1 MSAHDLNPG
10 LRRIVIDEFHLH
22 EQPARQPRNGDDRS
36 IPEWVIRVLFQ
47 ILGPRLLTD
56 GGTIPALYEL
66 AKQAADALR
75 SKSRKVQVGSDKNR
89 CRVLPLNVAKGPG
102 NSRQVDQVQ
111 LGGEGP

>member
-66 AKQAADALR
+66 AKQAADALSSGVSPAR
-75 SKSRKVQVGSDKNR
+75 SRSDR
-89 CRVLPLNVAKGPG
+89 TRAAAE
-102 NSRQVDQVQ
+102 SFH
-111 LGGEGP
+111 